1 MLVLGHFHSMP
12 ERVPCIVLQV
22 QLPVFRTSSKTL
34 IVTGNAVCGNTYL
47 LLRYWQI
54 LQVHVPTQY
63 PSMGYG
69 VVQVGSFALVGLEI
83 NRDQGR
89 RRRFC
94 SAIHQS
100 PTLCWPRKRAE
111 LGRACTALALF

>member
-1 MLVLGHFHSMP
+1 M
-12 ERVPCIVLQV
+12 E
-22 QLPVFRTSSKTL
+22 TL
-34 IVTGNAVCGNTYL
+34 IAMGNAVCGNTYL

-69 VVQVGSFALVGLEI
+69 VVQAAHLLLAGLEI

-89 RRRFC
+89 RRRFY

-111 LGRACTALALF
+111 LGRACTVLALF